1 MNKEKRKY
9 LALVTGGTRGIGE
22 AICKEFLKKDI
33 ASDSTPYLIY
43 LGLLLSTIVSL
54 YHIKRLLDLTCIKVV

>member
-1 MNKEKRKY
+1 MNNEKRKY

-33 ASDSTPYLIY
+33 EVIITGTSKIQIIQKDQPIRKLI
-43 LGLLLSTIVSL
+43 S
-54 YHIKRLLDLTCIKVV
+54 